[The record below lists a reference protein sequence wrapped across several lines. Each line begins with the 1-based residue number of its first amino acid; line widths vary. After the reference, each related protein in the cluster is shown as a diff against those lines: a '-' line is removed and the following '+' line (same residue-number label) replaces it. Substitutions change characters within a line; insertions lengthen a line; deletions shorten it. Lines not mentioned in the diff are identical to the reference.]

1 MENDENKKNDNKLKE
16 KNLENLISSQSQIK
30 RTNIIDAEE
39 ISFNNDLKN
48 LLYDEYGFTKKNVI
62 NKNKDVL

>member
-1 MENDENKKNDNKLKE
+1 MENDENKKKNNKLKE

-48 LLYDEYGFTKKNVI
+48 LIYDEYGFTKKNVI

>member
-1 MENDENKKNDNKLKE
+1 MENDENKKNNNKLIE
-16 KNLENLISSQSQIK
+16 QNLENLISSQSQIK
-30 RTNIIDAEE
+30 RINIIDAEE

-48 LLYDEYGFTKKNVI
+48 LIYDEYGFTKKNVI

>member
-1 MENDENKKNDNKLKE
+1 MENDENKKNNNKLKE

>member
-1 MENDENKKNDNKLKE
+1 MEKDENKKNTNKIKE

-48 LLYDEYGFTKKNVI
+48 LIYDEYGFTKKNVI

>member
-1 MENDENKKNDNKLKE
+1 MENDENKKNNNKLKE
-16 KNLENLISSQSQIK
+16 KNLENLISIQSQIK

-48 LLYDEYGFTKKNVI
+48 LIYDEYGFTKKNVI

>member
-1 MENDENKKNDNKLKE
+1 MENAENKNNNNKLKE

-48 LLYDEYGFTKKNVI
+48 LIYDEYGFTKKNVI

>member
-48 LLYDEYGFTKKNVI
+48 LIYDEYGFTKKNVI
-62 NKNKDVL
+62 NTKKDVL

>member
-1 MENDENKKNDNKLKE
+1 MENDENKKNNNKLKE

-48 LLYDEYGFTKKNVI
+48 LIYDEYGFTKKNVI

>member
-1 MENDENKKNDNKLKE
+1 MFENEEIIDDKNKMENDENKKNNNKLKE

-48 LLYDEYGFTKKNVI
+48 LIYDE
-62 NKNKDVL
+62 

>member
-1 MENDENKKNDNKLKE
+1 MENDKNKKNNNKLKE
-16 KNLENLISSQSQIK
+16 KNLENLISSQSEIK

-48 LLYDEYGFTKKNVI
+48 LIYDEYGFTKKNVI

>member
-1 MENDENKKNDNKLKE
+1 MENDENKKNNNKLKE

-48 LLYDEYGFTKKNVI
+48 LIYDEYGFTKKNVI
-62 NKNKDVL
+62 NTKKDVL

>member
-1 MENDENKKNDNKLKE
+1 MEKDENKKNDNKLKE

-48 LLYDEYGFTKKNVI
+48 LIYDEYGFTKKNVI

>member
-1 MENDENKKNDNKLKE
+1 MENDESKKNNNKLKE

-48 LLYDEYGFTKKNVI
+48 LIYDEYGFTKKNVI

>member
-48 LLYDEYGFTKKNVI
+48 LIYDEYGFTKKNVI
-62 NKNKDVL
+62 NKKDVL

>member
-1 MENDENKKNDNKLKE
+1 MENDENKKNNNKLIE
-16 KNLENLISSQSQIK
+16 QNLENLISSQSEIK

-48 LLYDEYGFTKKNVI
+48 LIYDEYGFTKKNVI

>member
-16 KNLENLISSQSQIK
+16 KNLENLISSQSEIK

-48 LLYDEYGFTKKNVI
+48 LIYDEYGFTKKNVI

>member
-1 MENDENKKNDNKLKE
+1 MENDENKKNNNKLKE
-16 KNLENLISSQSQIK
+16 KNLENLISSQSEIK

-39 ISFNNDLKN
+39 ILFNNDLKN
-48 LLYDEYGFTKKNVI
+48 LIYDEYGFTKKNVI

>member
-1 MENDENKKNDNKLKE
+1 MENDENKKNNNKLIE

-48 LLYDEYGFTKKNVI
+48 LIYDEYGFTKKNVI

>member
-1 MENDENKKNDNKLKE
+1 MENDENKKNNNKLIE
-16 KNLENLISSQSQIK
+16 QNLENLISSQSQIK
-30 RTNIIDAEE
+30 RANIIEAEE

-48 LLYDEYGFTKKNVI
+48 LIYDEYGFTKKNVI

>member
-1 MENDENKKNDNKLKE
+1 MENDENKNNNNKLKE
-16 KNLENLISSQSQIK
+16 KNLENLISSQSEIK

-48 LLYDEYGFTKKNVI
+48 LIYDEYGFTKKNVI
-62 NKNKDVL
+62 NTKKDVL

>member
-1 MENDENKKNDNKLKE
+1 MENDENNKLKE

-48 LLYDEYGFTKKNVI
+48 LIYDEYGFIKKNVI

>member
-1 MENDENKKNDNKLKE
+1 MENDENKKNNNKLIE
-16 KNLENLISSQSQIK
+16 QNLENLISSQSQIK

-48 LLYDEYGFTKKNVI
+48 LIYDEYGFTKKNVI
-62 NKNKDVL
+62 NTKKDVL

>member
-1 MENDENKKNDNKLKE
+1 MENDENKKNNNKLKE
-16 KNLENLISSQSQIK
+16 KNLENLISSQSEIK

-48 LLYDEYGFTKKNVI
+48 LIYDEYGFTKKNVI

>member
-48 LLYDEYGFTKKNVI
+48 LIYDEYGFTKKNVI

>member
-1 MENDENKKNDNKLKE
+1 MENDENKKNNNKLIE
-16 KNLENLISSQSQIK
+16 QNLENLISSQSQIK

-48 LLYDEYGFTKKNVI
+48 LIYDEYGFTKKNVI

>member
-1 MENDENKKNDNKLKE
+1 MENDENKNNNNKLKE

-48 LLYDEYGFTKKNVI
+48 LIYDEYGFTKKNVI